1 MFYVFQMNDG
11 RWHVDAFT
19 SAPMS
24 ARLLAHDIPG
34 SETKAEAEAKRQE
47 ASRIWADAKAT
58 DAALFPVELTPIG
71 EQYVIP
77 GTERNASPRVKQ
89 LNLFGG

>member
-19 SAPMS
+19 NAPMS

-34 SETKAEAEAKRQE
+34 SETKAEAEERRQE
-47 ASRIWADAKAT
+47 AERTWADLKAT
-58 DAALFPVELTPIG
+58 EAAVFPVELTPAG

-89 LNLFGG
+89 LDLF